1 MSQTYDFMVALART
15 YAPPPAR
22 LLDFG
27 CGGGEIV
34 DLASAA
40 GFEAYG
46 IDTFEDMWEQYEA
59 AARGRGNRILRVPP
73 GEPLPFEDGRF
84 DLVVS
89 NQVFEHI
96 SDLAPVGSELARLL
110 RPGGTLITIFPTRK
124 ILIEPHLK
132 APFVHWFTPGS
143 ASQRAA
149 LRVSHALRLCNRP
162 DQERQSWIRDEQ
174 GHLQKISSV
183 ERQPRQSMCSP
194 PGLTFGRVT
203 RQRFFAIVFPCIHVS
218 PKPPSFLA
226 SSTRYSR
233 RQHFAWQMPF
243 SSSNAALRG
252 LYCSDL

>member
-1 MSQTYDFMVALART
+1 MSQTHDFMVALART
-15 YAPPPAR
+15 YAPPPAC

-40 GFEAYG
+40 GFDAYG
-46 IDTFEDMWEQYEA
+46 VDTFEDMWEQYEA
-59 AARGRGNRILRVPP
+59 AARSRGNRILRVSP

-110 RPGGTLITIFPTRK
+110 RPGGALITIFPTRE
-124 ILIEPHLK
+124 IFVEPHLK

-162 DQERQSWIRDEQ
+162 NQERESWVSEEQ
-174 GHLQKISSV
+174 GNLQKHIFY
-183 ERQPRQSMCSP
+183 R
-194 PGLTFGRVT
+194 T
-203 RQRFFAIVFPCIHVS
+203 
-218 PKPPSFLA
+218 
-226 SSTRYSR
+226 
-233 RQHFAWQMPF
+233 
-243 SSSNAALRG
+243 AAA
-252 LYCSDL
+252 